1 MTNIGDL
8 KLQGATQAQYQKA
21 EELLDAMESLDGSEK
36 SLTEVLEGLKKTLE
50 DPDFDPR
57 SGPGS
62 HRESMGQNITRIAGQ
77 INDIRA
83 KRGEAQQE
91 LSNLQADVAKSLEA
105 GPSVIGQTV
114 AELAKLDPMDLES
127 LMILVQTKRAN
138 IMEKQ
143 IRSQLEVVKGR
154 NSAIE
159 NFTALKNAL
168 NAAAGKAS
176 SSNPNDVKDIPKT
189 EMDAIN
195 QAAKDAGIKS
205 PDPYLKVESNGTGK
219 YSYADLSAKATEMGG
234 RADSFSN
241 SQQLEMLDLQKLNN
255 RYNEAIDM
263 MSNFVK
269 KCADKREGII
279 RNW

>member
-36 SLTEVLEGLKKTLE
+36 SLTEVLEGLKKTLA

-62 HRESMGQNITRIAGQ
+62 HRESMGQNISEIAGK

-83 KRGEAQQE
+83 KRGGAQQE
-91 LSNLQADVAKSLEA
+91 LSKLQADVAKSLEA

-114 AELAKLDPMDLES
+114 AELAKVDPMDLES

-143 IRSQLEVVKGR
+143 IRSQLEAVRDK

-159 NFTALKNAL
+159 KYTALKNAL
-168 NAAAGKAS
+168 NEAAGKADS
-176 SSNPNDVKDIPKT
+176 SKPSEAKSIPADQMTK
-189 EMDAIN
+189 IN
-195 QAAKDAGIKS
+195 NAAKDAGIKS
-205 PDPYLKVESNGTGK
+205 PDPYLAVGTDGK
-219 YSYADLSAKATEMGG
+219 GSFSYADLSAKATEIGG

-255 RYNEAIDM
+255 RYNEALDM

-269 KCADKREGII
+269 KCSDKREGII